1 MVFFLTCVGLLILG
15 YFTYGVVVE
24 KIFGIDSQRLT
35 PCVTNEDGV
44 DYISMPTW
52 KVFFIQ
58 LLDIAGLGPIFGPI
72 LGALYGPSA
81 LLWIVIGCIFGGAV
95 HDYFSG
101 MLSVRSNGKS
111 IPEVVG
117 DLMGMPARQTM
128 RIFSVILLLLVGV
141 VFILGP
147 AKLLSNLTG
156 FNVQILVACIFIY
169 YFAATILPIDKI
181 IGRLY
186 PVFGALLIFMTVGIM
201 VGLIYHGY
209 EILPNLDFATN
220 THPGEKP
227 IWPLLFITLSCGA
240 ISGFHSTQS
249 PLMAR
254 CIRNENRGRQV
265 FFGSMIVE
273 GIIALIWA
281 TVGLSF
287 YNSPEAMN
295 AVIASGSPAAV
306 VNEACNTLLGPVGG
320 FLAII
325 GVVILPISS
334 GDTAF
339 RSTRLIIAETFKMDQ
354 SKAAKRLLIAIPLFV
369 IAFLITQ
376 VDFKIIWRYFGWS
389 NQMLSMMMLW
399 SAAIYLAKKG
409 KCHWICTL
417 PATFMTAVV
426 TAFILQAQ
434 IGFGLAAIPS
444 NIASVAVAIVVF
456 VLFMVYAKPDEGIDG
471 KMESE
476 ATL

>member
-15 YFTYGVVVE
+15 YFTYGVFVE
-24 KIFGIDSQRLT
+24 KIFGIDTNRQT
-35 PCVTNEDGV
+35 PCMTKEDGV

-81 LLWIVIGCIFGGAV
+81 LIWIVVGCIFAGAV

-101 MLSVRSNGKS
+101 MLSVRSGGKS

-117 DLMGMPARQTM
+117 DIMGMPARQTL
-128 RIFSVILLLLVGV
+128 RVFSVILLLLVGV

-156 FNVQILVACIFIY
+156 FNLQLLVGCIFFY
-169 YFAATILPIDKI
+169 YFIATILPIDKI

-186 PVFGALLIFMTVGIM
+186 PIFGALLLFMTIGIM
-201 VGLIYHGY
+201 FGLVYHGY

-265 FFGSMIVE
+265 FYGSMIME
-273 GIIALIWA
+273 GIIAMIWA
-281 TVGLSF
+281 TVGMTF
-287 YNSPEAMN
+287 YENAGAMN

-306 VNEACNTLLGPVGG
+306 VNEACNALLGPLGG
-320 FLAII
+320 FLAIM

-354 SKAAKRLLIAIPLFV
+354 SKAAKRLLIAIPLFI

-389 NQMLSMMMLW
+389 NQMLSMMVLW

-409 KCHWICTL
+409 KFHWICSI
-417 PATFMTAVV
+417 PATFMTAVDA
-426 TAFILQAQ
+426 AFILQAK
-434 IGFGLAAIPS
+434 IGFGLPAAPS
-444 NIASVAVAIVVF
+444 NVASVAIAIVVF
-456 VLFMVYAKPDEGIDG
+456 ALFLFYAKPEVQTDNQI
-471 KMESE
+471 E
-476 ATL
+476 AEQSA

>member
-15 YFTYGVVVE
+15 YFTYGVFVE
-24 KIFGIDSQRLT
+24 KVFGIDAKRLT
-35 PCVTNEDGV
+35 PCMTKEDGV
-44 DYISMPTW
+44 DYMSMPTW

-81 LLWIVIGCIFGGAV
+81 LIWIVVGCIFAGAV

-101 MLSVRSNGKS
+101 MLSVRSGGKS

-117 DLMGMPARQTM
+117 DIMGMPARQTL
-128 RIFSVILLLLVGV
+128 RVFSVVLLLLVGV

-147 AKLLSNLTG
+147 AKLLSSLTG
-156 FNVQILVACIFIY
+156 FNVQLLIGCIFLY
-169 YFAATILPIDKI
+169 YFVATVLPIDKI

-186 PVFGALLIFMTVGIM
+186 PLFGALLLFMTIGIM
-201 VGLIYHGY
+201 FGLVYHGY
-209 EILPNLDFATN
+209 EILPNLDFSTN
-220 THPGEKP
+220 SHPGEKA

-254 CIRNENRGRQV
+254 CIRNENLGRKV
-265 FFGSMIVE
+265 FYGSMIVE

-281 TVGLSF
+281 TVGMSF
-287 YNSPEAMN
+287 YSGPEAMN

-306 VNEACNTLLGPVGG
+306 VNEACTTLLGPIGG

-339 RSTRLIIAETFKMDQ
+339 RSTRLIIAETFKVNQ
-354 SKAAKRLLIAIPLFV
+354 SATAKRLMIAIPLFM

-376 VDFKIIWRYFGWS
+376 LDFNIIWRYFGWS
-389 NQMLSMMMLW
+389 NQMLSMLVLW
-399 SAAIYLAKKG
+399 SAAIYLARKG
-409 KCHWICTL
+409 KFHWICTI
-417 PATFMTAVV
+417 PATFMTAVDA
-426 TAFILQAQ
+426 AFILQAQ
-434 IGFGLAAIPS
+434 IGFNLPATPS
-444 NIASVAVAIVVF
+444 NIASVVIAMVVF
-456 VLFMVYAKPDEGIDG
+456 AIFMIYVKPADEPSCQGEPEIL
-471 KMESE
+471 S
-476 ATL
+476 

>member
-1 MVFFLTCVGLLILG
+1 MVFFLTCVALLILG
-15 YFTYGVVVE
+15 YFTYGVFVE
-24 KIFGIDSQRLT
+24 KVFGIDANRKT
-35 PCVTNEDGV
+35 PCLTQEDGV

-81 LLWIVIGCIFGGAV
+81 LIWIVVGCIFAGAV

-101 MLSVRSNGKS
+101 MLSVRSGGKS

-117 DLMGMPARQTM
+117 DIMGMPARQTL

-156 FNVQILVACIFIY
+156 FNLQLLIGCIFFY
-169 YFAATILPIDKI
+169 YFIATILPIDKV

-186 PVFGALLIFMTVGIM
+186 PIFGALLLFMTIGIM
-201 VGLIYHGY
+201 FGLVYHGY
-209 EILPNLDFATN
+209 EILPNLDFAAN

-265 FFGSMIVE
+265 FYGSMIME
-273 GIIALIWA
+273 GIIAMIWA
-281 TVGLSF
+281 TVGMSF
-287 YNSPEAMN
+287 YENAGAMN

-306 VNEACNTLLGPVGG
+306 VNEACNTLLGPLGG
-320 FLAII
+320 FLAIM

-354 SKAAKRLLIAIPLFV
+354 SKATKRLLIAIPLF
-369 IAFLITQ
+369 IAAFFITQ

-389 NQMLSMMMLW
+389 NQMLSMMVLW
-399 SAAIYLAKKG
+399 SAAIYLARKG
-409 KCHWICTL
+409 KCHWICSL
-417 PATFMTAVV
+417 PATFMTAVDA
-426 TAFILQAQ
+426 AFILQAK
-434 IGFGLAAIPS
+434 IGLGLPAAPS
-444 NIASVAVAIVVF
+444 NVASVAIAIVVF
-456 VLFMVYAKPDEGIDG
+456 ALFLFYAKPEVQTDKQI
-471 KMESE
+471 E
-476 ATL
+476 AEQSA

>member
-1 MVFFLTCVGLLILG
+1 MAFFFTCVGLLILG
-15 YFTYGVVVE
+15 YFTYGVFVE
-24 KIFGIDSQRLT
+24 KIFGIDANRKT
-35 PCVTNEDGV
+35 PCMVQEDGV

-81 LLWIVIGCIFGGAV
+81 LIWIVVGSIFAGGV

-101 MLSVRSNGKS
+101 MLSIRSGGKS

-117 DLMGMPARQTM
+117 DNMGMTARQVL
-128 RIFSVILLLLVGV
+128 RIFSIILLMLVGV

-156 FNVQILVACIFIY
+156 FNVQLLIGCIFFY
-169 YFAATILPIDKI
+169 YFIATVLPIDKI

-186 PVFGALLIFMTVGIM
+186 PVFGALLLFMTIGIM
-201 VGLIYHGY
+201 GGLIYHGY
-209 EILPNLDFATN
+209 DILPNLDFATN
-220 THPGEKP
+220 THPGNKA

-254 CIRNENRGRQV
+254 CIRNENHGRQV
-265 FFGSMIVE
+265 FYGSMIIE

-281 TVGLSF
+281 TVGMSF
-287 YNSPEAMN
+287 YSGPEAMN
-295 AVIASGSPAAV
+295 AVIASGTPSAV
-306 VNEACNTLLGPVGG
+306 VNEACNTLLGPLGG
-320 FLAII
+320 FLAIM

-354 SKAAKRLLIAIPLFV
+354 SKIAKRLLIAIPLFI

-389 NQMLSMMMLW
+389 NQMLSMLVLW
-399 SAAIYLAKKG
+399 SAAIYLAKKN
-409 KCHWICTL
+409 KLHWICSI
-417 PATFMTAVV
+417 PATFMTAVDA
-426 TAFILQAQ
+426 AFILQAK
-434 IGFGLAAIPS
+434 IGFGLPAMPS
-444 NIASVAVAIVVF
+444 NIASVVIAFAVF
-456 VLFMVYAKPDEGIDG
+456 VIFLIYARPEETLADDPQP
-471 KMESE
+471 ESI
-476 ATL
+476 

>member
-24 KIFGIDSQRLT
+24 KIFGVETARQT
-35 PCVTNEDGV
+35 PCMTKEDGV

-81 LLWIVIGCIFGGAV
+81 LIWIVVGCIFGGAV

-101 MLSVRSNGKS
+101 MLSIRGGGKS
-111 IPEVVG
+111 LPEVVG
-117 DLMGMPARQTM
+117 DIMGMSARQVM
-128 RIFSVILLLLVGV
+128 RIFSVVLLLLVGV

-147 AKLLSNLTG
+147 AKLLSSLTG
-156 FNVQILVACIFIY
+156 VNVQLLVGCIFFY
-169 YFAATILPIDKI
+169 YFVATILPIDKV

-201 VGLIYHGY
+201 FGLVYHGY
-209 EILPNLDFATN
+209 EILPNLDFTAN
-220 THPGEKP
+220 THPGGKA

-254 CIRNENRGRQV
+254 CIKNEKRGRQV
-265 FFGSMIVE
+265 FYGSMITE
-273 GIIALIWA
+273 GIIALIWT

-287 YNSPEAMN
+287 YTGPDALN
-295 AVIASGSPAAV
+295 AVVSAGSPAAV

-354 SKAAKRLLIAIPLFV
+354 AQIAKRLMIAVPLFAL
-369 IAFLITQ
+369 AFLITQ

-399 SAAIYLAKKG
+399 CAAIYLAKKD
-409 KCHWICTL
+409 KFHWICSL
-417 PATFMTAVV
+417 PATFMTAVDV
-426 TAFILQAQ
+426 AFILQAQ
-434 IGFGLAAIPS
+434 IGFNLPAAPS
-444 NIASVAVAIVVF
+444 NIASVAVAITVF
-456 VLFMVYAKPDEGIDG
+456 AIFLVKAKPDARAIAQL
-471 KMESE
+471 E
-476 ATL
+476 A

>member
-1 MVFFLTCVGLLILG
+1 MTFFLLCVGLLIVG
-15 YFTYGVVVE
+15 YFTYGVFVE
-24 KIFGIDSQRLT
+24 RVFGIDANRKT
-35 PCVTNEDGV
+35 PCISKEDGV

-101 MLSVRSNGKS
+101 MLSVRSGGKS

-117 DLMGMPARQTM
+117 DIMGMPARQTL

-147 AKLLSNLTG
+147 AKLLTNLTG
-156 FNVQILVACIFIY
+156 INLQLLIGCIFFY
-169 YFAATILPIDKI
+169 YFIATILPIDKV

-186 PVFGALLIFMTVGIM
+186 PIFGALLIFMTVGIM
-201 VGLIYHGY
+201 FGLVYHGY
-209 EILPNLDFATN
+209 EILPNLDFAAN

-265 FFGSMIVE
+265 FYGSMIME
-273 GIIALIWA
+273 GIIAMIWA
-281 TVGLSF
+281 TVGMSF
-287 YNSPEAMN
+287 YENAGAMN

-306 VNEACNTLLGPVGG
+306 VNEACNTLLGPLGG
-320 FLAII
+320 FLAIM

-354 SKAAKRLLIAIPLFV
+354 SKAAKRLMIAIPLFLV
-369 IAFLITQ
+369 AFLITQ

-389 NQMLSMMMLW
+389 NQMLSMLVLW
-399 SAAIYLAKKG
+399 SSAIYLARKG
-409 KCHWICTL
+409 KCHWICSL
-417 PATFMTAVV
+417 PATFMTAVDA
-426 TAFILQAQ
+426 AFILQAK
-434 IGFGLAAIPS
+434 IGFNLPATPS
-444 NIASVAVAIVVF
+444 NVASVAIAIVVF
-456 VLFMVYAKPDEGIDG
+456 ALFLFYAKPEVESG
-471 KMESE
+471 KQAE
-476 ATL
+476 AEASL